1 MEYYEIHKSYTIYNY
16 YYFVVLSLDISS
28 PIMLCLHNLLL
39 LRSIEYKNDKEKSGL
54 LLLS

>member
-1 MEYYEIHKSYTIYNY
+1 MEYYKNHTIHNH